1 MKVIENTLFV
11 MSVFFGFFVL
21 GPEVEAPHLELPQ
34 PEISLSLYE
43 LKNWIDTKE
52 SAIDKIKPDNASKLE
67 FYDSIPKKTAYSVLY
82 LHGFSAS
89 TEEGDPVHRNIASA
103 LKANLY
109 LPRLTD
115 HGLIEKEP
123 MLYFTGQKYVDSAK
137 EALAIAKKI
146 GEKVIVISC
155 SSGGTL
161 SLILGNDPQIA
172 ALLLFSPNIEIY
184 DTRSKLLTLPWGL
197 QIAQWVVG
205 SKYYI
210 MNKITEKKKAY
221 WTTRYRLEPTV
232 ELQKLLETGMN
243 PEVFQRV
250 TAPVFMGY
258 YYKNAE
264 ELDKVVS
271 IPAMLRMFDQLG
283 TPEDKKQKVAFP
295 EAGDHVIISHL
306 STPNHEQAELAALEF
321 LEKQLDIELN

>member
-1 MKVIENTLFV
+1 MKIIENTLFV
-11 MSVFFGFFVL
+11 LLVL
-21 GPEVEAPHLELPQ
+21 SGLFIIGPQTEAPDLVLPQ
-34 PEISLSLYE
+34 PEISLPLSE
-43 LKNWIDTKE
+43 LKDWINTQE
-52 SAIDKIKPDNASKLE
+52 STFDNIKKDNASQLE
-67 FYDSIPKKTAYSVLY
+67 FYDSIPQKTAYSVLY

-89 TEEGDPVHRNIASA
+89 TEEGDPVHRNIALA

-109 LPRLTD
+109 LPRLSD
-115 HGLIEKEP
+115 HGLIEEEP
-123 MLYFTGQKYVDSAK
+123 MLNFTGQKYLDSAK

-146 GEKVIVISC
+146 GEKVIVIS
-155 SSGGTL
+155 SSTGGTL

-172 ALLLFSPNIEIY
+172 ALLLFGPNVEIY

-197 QIAQWVVG
+197 QIAQWVLG
-205 SKYYI
+205 SKYHI
-210 MNKITEKKKAY
+210 MNKITEQKKAY

-232 ELQKLLETGMN
+232 ELQKLIETGMR
-243 PEVFQRV
+243 PEVFQRI

-258 YYKNAE
+258 YYKNE
-264 ELDKVVS
+264 EEQDKVVS

-306 STPNHEQAELAALEF
+306 STPNHQQAELAALAF
-321 LEKQLDIELN
+321 LQKQLDVERN